1 MTRTRAT
8 RVPPTDAV
16 VLDCDGTLVD
26 TQAHWDRACAAVC
39 ARHGVSLGDTDRLAL
54 VGLHLTELGRALG
67 RLLGRPAEHEAL
79 AGQVREL
86 VAGGLDEG
94 VTAMPGA
101 AEFVA
106 RLSTTRPLAV
116 VSNSPR
122 RAVLQHLAHVGL
134 TDAFELVLGSDDVDH
149 PKPAPDLYR
158 AACER
163 LRVAPG
169 RAVAVEDSAVGIRSA
184 RAAGLY
190 AVAVSALPGPA
201 LTGDAF
207 YTTLADPELLRSLTR
222 PRAGEHGHPVRAV
235 VAAGRPQTRPGSHD
249 PGPDRVR
256 LPVS

>member
-1 MTRTRAT
+1 MTRTRTT

-39 ARHGVSLGDTDRLAL
+39 ARHGVSLRDADRLAL
-54 VGLHLTELGRALG
+54 IGLHLTELGRALG

-86 VAGGLDEG
+86 VSESLDEG

-106 RLSTTRPLAV
+106 RLSTSRPLAV

-122 RAVLQHLAHVGL
+122 RAVVRHLERVGL
-134 TDAFELVLGSDDVDH
+134 ADAFELVLGSDDVDR
-149 PKPAPDLYR
+149 PKPAPDLYHT
-158 AACER
+158 ACER
-163 LRVAPG
+163 LRVAPAG
-169 RAVAVEDSAVGIRSA
+169 AVAVEDSAIGVRSA

-190 AVAVSALPGPA
+190 VVAVPSSPGPA
-201 LTGDAF
+201 LSGDAL
-207 YTTLADPELLRSLTR
+207 YTTLAEPELLRSL
-222 PRAGEHGHPVRAV
+222 
-235 VAAGRPQTRPGSHD
+235 
-249 PGPDRVR
+249 

>member
-1 MTRTRAT
+1 MIRTRTT

-39 ARHGVSLGDTDRLAL
+39 ARHGVSLGDADRQAL

-67 RLLGRPAEHEAL
+67 RLLGRPAAHEEL

-86 VAGGLDEG
+86 VSDSLAEG

-122 RAVLQHLAHVGL
+122 RAVVRHLERVGL
-134 TDAFELVLGSDDVDH
+134 ADAFELVLGSDDVDR

-158 AACER
+158 TACER

-169 RAVAVEDSAVGIRSA
+169 RAVAVEDSAIGIRSA

-190 AVAVSALPGPA
+190 VVAVPSSPGPA
-201 LTGDAF
+201 LSGDAL
-207 YTTLADPELLRSLTR
+207 YPTLAAPELLRSL
-222 PRAGEHGHPVRAV
+222 
-235 VAAGRPQTRPGSHD
+235 
-249 PGPDRVR
+249 

>member
-26 TQAHWDRACAAVC
+26 TQTHWDRACAAVC
-39 ARHGVSLGDTDRLAL
+39 AQHGVSLGDADRLAL
-54 VGLHLTELGRALG
+54 IGLHLTELGRALG

-79 AGQVREL
+79 AGQVRAL
-86 VAGGLDEG
+86 VSDSLDEG

-106 RLSTTRPLAV
+106 RLSTSRPLAV

-122 RAVLQHLAHVGL
+122 HAVVQHLEHVGL
-134 TDAFELVLGSDDVDH
+134 ADAFEVVLGSDDVDR

-158 AACER
+158 TACER
-163 LRVAPG
+163 LRVVPG
-169 RAVAVEDSAVGIRSA
+169 RAVAVEDSAIGIRSA

-190 AVAVSALPGPA
+190 VVAVPSSPGPA
-201 LTGDAF
+201 LSGDAL
-207 YTTLADPELLRSLTR
+207 YTTLAEPELLRSLL
-222 PRAGEHGHPVRAV
+222 AV
-235 VAAGRPQTRPGSHD
+235 S
-249 PGPDRVR
+249 
-256 LPVS
+256 

>member
-39 ARHGVSLGDTDRLAL
+39 ARYGVSLGEADRLAL
-54 VGLHLTELGRALG
+54 IGLHLTELGRALG

-79 AGQVREL
+79 AGQVRAL
-86 VAGGLDEG
+86 VADSLDEG

-122 RAVLQHLAHVGL
+122 HAVVRHLERVGL
-134 TDAFELVLGSDDVDH
+134 ADAFELVLGSDDVDR

-169 RAVAVEDSAVGIRSA
+169 RSVAVEDSAIGIRSA

-190 AVAVSALPGPA
+190 VVAVPSSPGPA
-201 LTGDAF
+201 LSGDAL
-207 YTTLADPELLRSLTR
+207 YTTLAEPELLRSL
-222 PRAGEHGHPVRAV
+222 
-235 VAAGRPQTRPGSHD
+235 
-249 PGPDRVR
+249 